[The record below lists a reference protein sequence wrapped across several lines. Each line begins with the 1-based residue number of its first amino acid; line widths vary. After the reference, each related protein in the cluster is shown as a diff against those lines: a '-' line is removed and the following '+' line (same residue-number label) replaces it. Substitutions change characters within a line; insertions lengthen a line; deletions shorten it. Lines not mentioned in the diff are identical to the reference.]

1 MAHRRTYVLSAP
13 GVSRGTRRAPPSKP
27 GRWYDCAVNRHR
39 APLIGAVLL
48 FLPLFAA
55 CVSVTNPDGWAA
67 PVIDGEDVY
76 VSSSKG
82 HISAVTLQDGNTA
95 TARWTFPD
103 KDIKADDKIK
113 PEAIYGDPVIDGDR
127 VYIAT
132 FSAGVFA
139 LNKQDGRPVWP
150 ASGTN
155 AGKITG
161 NIAGGVVLANGVL
174 YFGTTEGRLY
184 AWNASDGTPAWPE
197 PRKFG
202 RGIWATPV
210 VVGETLFVATMGG
223 ELHALSLADG
233 SPVWPAP
240 FVATGA
246 IADLYPLSQGRL
258 FVPSINRHVY
268 VLNAADGAVLADFRA
283 RDWVWT
289 EPAATDSAVYF
300 GDFGGHVYGLD
311 ITSGGSPLWEPASLE
326 GERVKAGAA
335 IVGDVLIVADR
346 KPVVT
351 FINATSGQ
359 VLNRVPIP
367 DAGTVR
373 ANVHAADGFAYIL
386 TTKGRLYRANPSNY
400 SVVEIA
406 LSGVKK

>member
-1 MAHRRTYVLSAP
+1 MFVLGP
-13 GVSRGTRRAPPSKP
+13 VSRGTRGAPPSKAA
-27 GRWYDCAVNRHR
+27 RWYDCAVNRRR

-48 FLPLFAA
+48 LLPLFAA

-67 PVIDGEDVY
+67 PVIDGQDVY

-82 HISAVTLQDGNTA
+82 HISAVTLQDDTTA

-103 KDIKADDKIK
+103 KDIDADDKID

-139 LNKQDGRPVWP
+139 LNTEDGRPVWP
-150 ASGTN
+150 ANGTN
-155 AGKITG
+155 SGKISG
-161 NIAGGVVLANGVL
+161 NIAGGLALANGVL

-184 AWNASDGTPAWPE
+184 AWNASDGTPAWPR
-197 PRKFG
+197 PREFD

-210 VVGETLFVATMGG
+210 VVGDTLFVATMGG

-246 IADLYPLSQGRL
+246 IADLYPLDQGRL

-268 VLNAADGAVLADFRA
+268 IVNAADGAVLADFRA

-289 EPAATDSAVYF
+289 QPAATGSEVYF

-311 ITSGGSPLWEPASLE
+311 ITNGASPTWEPASVE

-335 IVGDVLIVADR
+335 IVGDVLVIADR

-351 FINATSGQ
+351 FIDATNGQ

-373 ANVHAADGFAYIL
+373 SNVHAADGFAYIL
-386 TTKGRLYRANPSNY
+386 TTKGRLFRANPENY
-400 SVVEIA
+400 SVVEIV
-406 LSGVKK
+406 LNGVKK

>member
-1 MAHRRTYVLSAP
+1 VNR
-13 GVSRGTRRAPPSKP
+13 RRAL
-27 GRWYDCAVNRHR
+27 
-39 APLIGAVLL
+39 LIGAVLL
-48 FLPLFAA
+48 FLPLFTA
-55 CVSVTNPDGWAA
+55 CVRVTNPDGWAA
-67 PVIDGEDVY
+67 PVIDGQDVY
-76 VSSSKG
+76 VSTSKG
-82 HISAVTLQDGNTA
+82 HLSAVTLQDGNSA

-103 KDIKADDKIK
+103 KDRDADKNIK
-113 PEAIYGDPVIDGDR
+113 PEAIYGDPVVEGGR

-139 LNKQDGRPVWP
+139 LNKEDGRPVWP

-155 AGKITG
+155 TAKITG
-161 NIAGGVVLANGVL
+161 NIAGGVTVANGVL

-197 PRKFG
+197 PKRFG

-210 VVGETLFVATMGG
+210 AIGDNLYVATMGG

-233 SPVWPAP
+233 SPAWIDP

-246 IADLYPLSQGRL
+246 IADLVALDDGRL

-268 VLNAADGAVLADFRA
+268 VLNAQDGAVLADYRA

-289 EPAATDSAVYF
+289 DPAVSGSRLFF

-311 ITSGGSPLWEPASLE
+311 ITNEGATPTWEPASLD

-335 IVGDVLIVADR
+335 IIGDVLVVADR

-351 FINATSGQ
+351 FINAATGE
-359 VLNRVPIP
+359 VLNRVPIE

-373 ANVHAADGFAYIL
+373 SNVHASGGFAYVL
-386 TTKGRLYRANPSNY
+386 TTKGHLFRANPQNY
-400 SVVEIA
+400 SVAEIE
-406 LSGVKK
+406 LIGVKK